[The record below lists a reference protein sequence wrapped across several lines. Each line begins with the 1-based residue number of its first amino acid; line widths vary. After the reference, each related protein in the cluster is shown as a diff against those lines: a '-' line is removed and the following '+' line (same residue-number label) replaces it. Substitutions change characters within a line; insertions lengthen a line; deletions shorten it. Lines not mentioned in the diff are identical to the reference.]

1 MTPHRDPTKGRPS
14 RTRRRLRTLVASL
27 ALSLPMM
34 AACQSAPTAGFE
46 NVGFETVASGFE
58 RPLGV
63 VPNGDLL
70 YVLEQTGAIRIV
82 DGGEVLPEP
91 FLDLS
96 DRVSTGG
103 ERGLLGLALGPLPVG
118 PDGPEEA
125 FVHYT
130 DTAGDTVLARMPIR
144 DGRAALDAATV
155 MLRQEQPYGNHNGGQ
170 LAFGPDG
177 MLYLGLGD
185 GGSGGDPL
193 RAGQDPDTLLGKL
206 LRLDVSGA
214 PYAIP
219 EDNPFAD
226 GGGRPEIWALGLRNP
241 WRFSFDTASGDLWI
255 ADVGQNTTE
264 EVNLLPAGAEGGA
277 NFGWSVLEGDRC
289 FRADDCDRSGTVPP
303 IAVYDHDDGLGRSV
317 TGGHVYRG
325 AALPSLDGAYVF
337 GDFVGGTVMLVRPPG
352 DDERPV
358 APTLLARPGF
368 PVASFGLD
376 ADRELLIVDYGGR
389 LLRLVAE

>member
-1 MTPHRDPTKGRPS
+1 MFGDLRRS
-14 RTRRRLRTLVASL
+14 RRRLGALVASL
-27 ALSLPMM
+27 VLSLSMM
-34 AACQSAPTAGFE
+34 AAGQSAPTVE
-46 NVGFETVASGFE
+46 LETVGFETVASGFE

-63 VPNGDLL
+63 VPDGDVL
-70 YVLEQTGAIRIV
+70 YVLEQGGTIRIV
-82 DGGEVLPEP
+82 RDGEVLPEP

-103 ERGLLGLALGPLPVG
+103 ERGLLGLALGPVPVG
-118 PDGPEEA
+118 PDGPDEA

-130 DTAGDTVLARMPIR
+130 DKAGDTVLARMPIR

-193 RAGQDPDTLLGKL
+193 RAGQDPDTFLGKL
-206 LRLDVSGA
+206 LRLDVSGD

-219 EDNPFAD
+219 EDNPFAG

-241 WRFSFDTASGDLWI
+241 WRFSFDTATGDLWI

-264 EVNLLPAGAEGGA
+264 EVNRLPAGAEGGA

-289 FRADDCDRSGTVPP
+289 FRQDECDRSGTVPP
-303 IAVYDHDDGLGRSV
+303 VAVYDHDEGLGRSV

-337 GDFVGGTVMLVRPPG
+337 GDFVGGTVMIVRQLG
-352 DDERPV
+352 GAGQPV

-376 ADRELLIVDYGGR
+376 ADGELLIVDYGGR

>member
-1 MTPHRDPTKGRPS
+1 MTHHGTPRSIGIDGA
-14 RTRRRLRTLVASL
+14 RRLLGALVAAL
-27 ALSLPMM
+27 ALSLPTI
-34 AACQSAPTAGFE
+34 AAGQSAPT
-46 NVGFETVASGFE
+46 VGFETVASGFE

-63 VPNGDLL
+63 VRNGELL
-70 YVLEQTGAIRIV
+70 YVLEQTGAVRIV
-82 DGGEVLPEP
+82 DDGEVRAEP

-103 ERGLLGLALGPLPVG
+103 ERGLLGLALGPVPVG

-144 DGRAALDAATV
+144 DGRADPSAATV
-155 MLRQEQPYGNHNGGQ
+155 MLRQAQPYGNHNGGQ

-193 RAGQDPDTLLGKL
+193 RAGQDPSTLLGSL
-206 LRLDVSGA
+206 LRLDVSA
-214 PYAIP
+214 DPYAIP
-219 EDNPFAD
+219 AGNPFAD

-241 WRFSFDTASGDLWI
+241 WRFSFDDATGDLWI
-255 ADVGQNTTE
+255 ADVGQNAVE
-264 EVNLLPAGAEGGA
+264 EVNRLPADAEGGA

-289 FRADDCDRSGTVPP
+289 FRQDDCDRSGTVPP
-303 IAVYDHDDGLGRSV
+303 VAVYDHDDGLGRSV

-325 AALPSLDGAYVF
+325 AALPSLQGAYVF
-337 GDFVGGTVMLVRPPG
+337 GDYVGGTVMLVRQLG
-352 DDERPV
+352 GAGQPV

-376 ADRELLIVDYGGR
+376 ADDELLVVDYGGR
-389 LLRLVAE
+389 LLRMVAP

>member
-1 MTPHRDPTKGRPS
+1 MITHRESTPGGLA
-14 RTRRRLRTLVASL
+14 RTRRRLGTIVASL
-27 ALSLPMM
+27 ALSLSML
-34 AACQSAPTAGFE
+34 AASQSAPT
-46 NVGFETVASGFE
+46 VGFETVASGFE

-82 DGGEVLPEP
+82 DGGEVLSEP

-96 DRVSTGG
+96 GRVSTGG
-103 ERGLLGLALGPLPVG
+103 ERGLLGLALGPVPVG
-118 PDGPEEA
+118 QGGPAEA

-144 DGRAALDAATV
+144 DGRAVPDSATV

-193 RAGQDPDTLLGKL
+193 RAGQDPDTFLGTL
-206 LRLDVSGA
+206 LRLDVSGD

-219 EDNPFAD
+219 AGNPFAD

-241 WRFSFDTASGDLWI
+241 WRFSFDPASGDLWI
-255 ADVGQNTTE
+255 ADVGQNMTE
-264 EVNLLPAGAEGGA
+264 EVNRLPADAEGGA

-289 FRADDCDRSGTVPP
+289 FRQDGCDRAGTVPP
-303 IAVYDHDDGLGRSV
+303 VAVYDHDEGLGRSV
-317 TGGHVYRG
+317 TGGYVYRG
-325 AALPSLDGAYVF
+325 TALPSLQGAYVF
-337 GDFVGGTVMLVRPPG
+337 GDFVGGTVMFVRPLGGAGQPLT
-352 DDERPV
+352 
-358 APTLLARPGF
+358 PTLLARPGF

-376 ADRELLIVDYGGR
+376 ADDELLVVDYDGR
-389 LLRLVAE
+389 LLRMVAR